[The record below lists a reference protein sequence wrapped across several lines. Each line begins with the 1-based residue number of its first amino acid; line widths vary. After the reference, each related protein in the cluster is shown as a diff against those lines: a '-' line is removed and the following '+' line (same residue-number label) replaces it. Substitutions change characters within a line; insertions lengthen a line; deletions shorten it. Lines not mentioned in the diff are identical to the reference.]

1 MSALLGNQKI
11 IFLIFFVWNSA
22 PWTLSTLPTVATS
35 LLRGD
40 AKAIK
45 YSRMFNSFGDALWPA
60 LWLIP
65 LVDEVSPRGRRDDMP
80 PRRWQFDGGKNRGGS
95 IRVRSPHISGGRW
108 WLSCRQPACL

>member
-1 MSALLGNQKI
+1 MSALFGNQKI
-11 IFLIFFVWNSA
+11 IFFKFFCLELGPPGLCS
-22 PWTLSTLPTVATS
+22 PCPPGHPVATS

-65 LVDEVSPRGRRDDMP
+65 VVDEVSPRGRRDDMP
-80 PRRWQFDGGKNRGGS
+80 PRRWQFDGSVSAAYLRPSADGSAVRTSLMAGG
-95 IRVRSPHISGGRW
+95 G
-108 WLSCRQPACL
+108 